1 MISSI
6 FSKDDLKQMA
16 SKGIDPRVTEIQI
29 DNFRRGFPYINLD
42 RPAIVGDG
50 IKTFNLRDAKKL
62 SYYYDSNCKKYE
74 VLKFVPASG
83 AASRMFKDLFEFV
96 EHFDGSE
103 ADIEKLQHD
112 KKLAAVRV
120 FIDRIKDFAFYSDL
134 QKALRKDGYDIE
146 ECFKAHD
153 YKTVIEYLL
162 TSRGLNYASLPKG
175 VLHFHK
181 YSDGS
186 RMSIEEHLVEGANYC
201 KDKEGRAAIHFTVSP
216 EHADTFLD
224 EINRIKDKYEEM
236 FDVTYELTFS
246 LQKASTDTIA
256 VDMKDK
262 PFRET
267 DGSLVFRP
275 GGHGALIENLNDR
288 EGEIIFI
295 KNIDNVVPD
304 RMKPDTFLYKKVLGG
319 YLFELQD
326 QVFEHIETLED
337 RPDDE
342 DIRTI
347 LRFIK
352 TKLGFTIDPDYNS
365 FRREEKIEYLIRKL
379 NRPIRVCGM
388 VKNEGEPGGG
398 PFWVKEHTGEIS
410 LQIVES
416 SQISMEDENQKE
428 IFSKSTHFNPVDIV
442 CGVRDYKGH
451 NFELPK
457 YVNPATG
464 FISVKSKDG
473 KPLKA
478 QELPGLWNGAMADW
492 ITVFVEVPISTFNPV
507 KTVNDLL
514 RPEHQ
519 QGE

>member
-6 FSKDDLKQMA
+6 FSREDLKQIA
-16 SKGIDPRVTEIQI
+16 SKGIDPKTIENQI
-29 DNFRRGFPYINLD
+29 ENFRKGFPFINLD

-62 SYYYDSNCKKYE
+62 SYYYDSNSKKYE

-83 AASRMFKDLFEFV
+83 AASRMFKDLFEFID
-96 EHFDGSE
+96 FYTGSE
-103 ADIEKLQHD
+103 SDLERLQND
-112 KKLAAVRV
+112 KKLAPVRI
-120 FIDRIKDFAFYSDL
+120 FIERIRDFAFYGEL
-134 QKALRKDGYDIE
+134 QKKLRKDGYDLE
-146 ECFKAHD
+146 DCLSRKD

-162 TSRGLNYASLPKG
+162 LKQGLNYASLPKG
-175 VLHFHK
+175 VLLFHN
-181 YSDGS
+181 YPDDP

-201 KDKEGRAAIHFTVSP
+201 KDKEHRAAIHFTVSP
-216 EHADTFLD
+216 EHADTFLE
-224 EINRIKDKYEEM
+224 EINRIKDKYEDL

-256 VDMKDK
+256 VDLKDK
-262 PFRET
+262 PFREP
-267 DGSLVFRP
+267 DGSILFRP

-288 EGEIIFI
+288 ESEIIFI

-326 QVFEHIETLED
+326 MVFEHIETLED

-352 TKLGFTIDPDYNS
+352 SKLGFIIDPDFNS
-365 FRREEKIEYLIRKL
+365 FRREDKIDYLFRKL

-398 PFWVKEHTGEIS
+398 PFWVKEPSGEIS

-416 SQISMEDENQKE
+416 SQINMEDAEQKE

-442 CGVRDYKGH
+442 CGVRDYKGR
-451 NFELPK
+451 NFDLRK
-457 YVNPATG
+457 FVNPATG
-464 FISVKSKDG
+464 FISTKSKDG
-473 KPLKA
+473 KSLKA

-519 QGE
+519 